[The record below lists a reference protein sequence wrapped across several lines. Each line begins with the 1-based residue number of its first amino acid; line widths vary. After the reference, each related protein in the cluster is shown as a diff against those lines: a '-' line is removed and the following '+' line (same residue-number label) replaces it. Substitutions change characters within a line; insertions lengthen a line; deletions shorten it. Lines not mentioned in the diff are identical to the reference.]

1 MSDTH
6 RAPSA
11 FQIEHAMSAW
21 HLIRE
26 NLADDPDLLTD
37 DIIREAFDEARVTH
51 PVELLERLIDAVW
64 WNGREVDDANQL
76 RAAMIAR
83 RDRYQDRDT
92 MLRLLTQQLMT
103 ALEMKSR
110 RGRYASASLALSS
123 RQSVVITD
131 LDALPDE
138 FVRVTVTR
146 EPLRTVIGDAMRK
159 DGLVIPGAELTN
171 PGVPI
176 LTIRSI

>member
-11 FQIEHAMSAW
+11 FQIERAMSAW
-21 HLIRE
+21 HQIRE
-26 NLADDPDLLTD
+26 TLATDPDLLTED
-37 DIIREAFDEARVTH
+37 AIREAFDEARATH

-64 WNGREVDDANQL
+64 WTGREVDDANQL

-92 MLRLLTQQLMT
+92 MLRLLIQQLMT

-138 FVRVTVTR
+138 FVRTVR
-146 EPLRTVIGDAMRK
+146 EPLRTAIGEAMK
-159 DGLVIPGAELTN
+159 NDGLVIPGAELTN

>member
-11 FQIEHAMSAW
+11 FQIERAMSAW
-21 HLIRE
+21 HQIRE
-26 NLADDPDLLTD
+26 SLATDPDLLTED
-37 DIIREAFDEARVTH
+37 AIREAFDEARATH
-51 PVELLERLIDAVW
+51 PEELLERLIDAVW
-64 WNGREVDDANQL
+64 WTGREIDDANQL

-83 RDRYQDRDT
+83 RDRYQNRET
-92 MLRLLTQQLMT
+92 MLRLLIQQLMD

-131 LDALPDE
+131 ADALPDE
-138 FVRVTVTR
+138 FVKVTR
-146 EPLRTVIGDAMRK
+146 EPMRTAIGDAMRN
-159 DGLVIPGAELTN
+159 DGLIVPGAELST